1 MSTYN
6 LQSVF
11 RPQSVAVVGGSPRDR
26 SAGRAVM
33 RNLRGAGFAGKV
45 AWINPRHAEIDGT
58 RTVKRLKDLDW
69 VPELI
74 VVTAPASIVP
84 QVIADA
90 AALGVAAAIILT
102 ANLGEGPGSLGA
114 QVEASARAKGLR
126 ILGPHCLG
134 VIAPH
139 ARLNAS
145 IAAHVP
151 QAGDLALI
159 SESSAIAAALVE
171 WGVARSVGFS
181 AVVSLGDTLD
191 VDFGDLLDYFAT
203 DYRTRA
209 ILLYVEQIKDARKFM
224 SAARAAARS
233 KPVMVVKSGRAER
246 IMPGNDTHVQ
256 VLARADDVYGAAF
269 NRAGLLRVSA
279 LDELFTAAETLGR
292 LGSFPGRRLAI
303 LSNGGGVGR
312 LAVDQLAALRGT
324 LATLSDATVQQLDA
338 VLPQGWS
345 RANPVDIVVDA
356 DGERYAA
363 AIEALL
369 ADNEND
375 AVLVVNVP
383 TAFTSSADAAQ
394 ALTRT
399 LGLRPRHQRDK
410 PVFAVWLGNDERAT
424 ATLNAARVPTYPT
437 EAEAVRGFQ
446 HLVRYREAQN
456 ALMETPPSLP
466 QDFVVD
472 AAAGRAIVEAALA
485 AGQRWLDPLA
495 THELLKAYG
504 IPSAPMMQARDAH
517 EAMDLAQPLLEQ
529 GASVA
534 LKILSPDIPHKS
546 EVDGV
551 CLNLSTLA
559 AVQAAATR
567 ILARARELRPDARIE
582 GLLVQPT
589 IVRPKARELIAGI
602 ADDPT
607 FGPVIVFGRGGTA
620 VEVINDKAL
629 ALPPLDLR
637 LAHEL
642 IGRTRVSRILK
653 PYGDVPAADER
664 AVALA
669 LVKLA
674 QLAADI
680 PEIRSLDINPL
691 LADRD
696 GILALDARVAVERSR
711 ILHKG
716 RGHPRFSIFPYPK
729 EWERDLLL
737 SDGSRAFVRPVR
749 PEDDALFRA
758 FFARVTDEDLRLRFF
773 QSVKHFSHEFI
784 ARLTQLD
791 YARSIAL
798 VAIDPRNGD
807 MLGAV
812 RLHADADYH
821 RGEYGILIRSDLKGH
836 GIGWRL
842 MTIMIEYAKW
852 LGLDLVE
859 GQVLRENSTMI
870 AMCQS
875 LGFNTRLDPDD
886 STVMMVTLPVQQVAL
901 PVAPAQEGPVE
912 S

>member
-11 RPQSVAVVGGSPRDR
+11 RPQSVAVIGGSPRDR

-45 AWINPRHAEIDGT
+45 AWVNPRHAEIDGL

-69 VPELI
+69 VPELV

-102 ANLGEGPGSLGA
+102 AHLGEGPGSPAA
-114 QVEASARAKGLR
+114 QVAANARAKGLR

-151 QAGDLALI
+151 QAGDLALV

-181 AVVSLGDTLD
+181 AVVSLGDTMD
-191 VDFGDLLDYFAT
+191 VDFGDLLDYFAS

-256 VLARADDVYGAAF
+256 ALARADDVYGAAF

-324 LATLSDATVQQLDA
+324 LASLSDATVRQLDA

-345 RANPVDIVVDA
+345 RDNPVDIVVDA

-369 ADNEND
+369 ADTEND
-375 AVLVVNVP
+375 ALLVVNVP

-394 ALTRT
+394 ALVRT
-399 LGLRPRHQRDK
+399 LAVRPRHQRDK
-410 PVFAVWLGNDERAT
+410 PVFAVWLGNDEQAT
-424 ATLNAARVPTYPT
+424 ATLNAARIPTYPT

-446 HLVRYREAQN
+446 HLVRYRDAQN

-466 QDFVVD
+466 EDFVVD
-472 AAAGRAIVEAALA
+472 AAGARAIVDAALD

-495 THELLKAYG
+495 THALLQAYG
-504 IPSAPMMQARDAH
+504 IPSAPVLHARDAH

-534 LKILSPDIPHKS
+534 LKILSADIPHKS

-551 CLNLSTLA
+551 RLNLSTLA
-559 AVQAAATR
+559 AVQSAASS
-567 ILARARELRPDARIE
+567 ILARARELRPDARID

-589 IVRPKARELIAGI
+589 IVRPKSRELIAGI
-602 ADDPT
+602 ADDAT

-653 PYGDVPAADER
+653 PYSDFPAADER
-664 AVALA
+664 AVALV

-680 PEIRSLDINPL
+680 PEIRTLDINPL

-696 GILALDARVAVERSR
+696 GILALDARVAVAPSR

-716 RGHPRFSIFPYPK
+716 RGHPRFAVFPYPK
-729 EWERDLLL
+729 EWERRLAL
-737 SDGSRAFVRPVR
+737 SDGSTAFVRPVR

-758 FFARVTDEDLRLRFF
+758 FFARVSDEDLRLRFF
-773 QSVKHFSHEFI
+773 QAVKHFSHEFI

-798 VAIDPRNGD
+798 VAIDPRSGD

-852 LGLDLVE
+852 LGLDVVE

-875 LGFNTRLDPDD
+875 LGFSTRLDPDD
-886 STVMMVTLPVQQVAL
+886 STVMMVSLPVQQVSPQL
-901 PVAPAQEGPVE
+901 LE
-912 S
+912 